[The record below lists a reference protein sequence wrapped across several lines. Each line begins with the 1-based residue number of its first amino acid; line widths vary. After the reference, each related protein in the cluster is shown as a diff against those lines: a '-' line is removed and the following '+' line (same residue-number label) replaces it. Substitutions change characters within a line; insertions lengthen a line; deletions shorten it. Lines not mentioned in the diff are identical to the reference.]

1 MRKKNADVVSVE
13 LRGGLG
19 NQLFGLSVGWLIS
32 SRLQWGLNLDGRYL
46 RWQGSNSNRSLELDK
61 FNFNVNENISFNK
74 SFPGLARLNLL
85 RKWILRLDHAWRKV
99 RDISSVNCD
108 WHNLL
113 EIEKAARKTGKIQGS
128 FMDFRWASEAQKYGF
143 PKRLELKTTSA
154 RVYNLLDQ
162 VSETCAV
169 HIRLT
174 DFLDYPGV
182 FPKLSNLYFESA
194 ILEMSKSGIS
204 KFTVFTDD
212 LELAR
217 DLYPSVFQGKDISI
231 IPNSLSTTET
241 FFLMQSCAGI
251 ISASSSFSSWA
262 AFFIANQG
270 GPVIC
275 PNMLLLD
282 GSPDP
287 RPTAWLRLDYA
298 SGSKDIE

>member
-1 MRKKNADVVSVE
+1 MRKRNADVVSVE

-19 NQLFGLSVGWLIS
+19 NQLFGLSAGWLIS

-61 FNFNVNENISFNK
+61 FDFSVNQNVSFNK
-74 SFPGLARLNLL
+74 SLPGLARLNLL
-85 RKWILRLDHAWRKV
+85 RKWILRLDHAWRKARGV
-99 RDISSVNCD
+99 SSVNGD

-113 EIEKAARKTGKIQGS
+113 EIEKVARKTGKIQGS
-128 FMDFRWASEAQKYGF
+128 FMDFRWVSEAQKYGF
-143 PKRLELKTTSA
+143 PKRLDLKTTSA
-154 RVYNLLDQ
+154 RVYNLLDE

-194 ILEMSKSGIS
+194 ILEMSKSGFS

-217 DLYPSVFQGKDISI
+217 DLYPSVFQGKDIFI

-275 PNMLLLD
+275 PNKLLLD
-282 GSPDP
+282 SSADS